1 MLYGLQMCE
10 DDKNNNICIFFVSK
24 DRLSTKEDA
33 ISLHRMLK
41 GKIEIQNKV
50 SIENAFG
57 EEKGTLGLIYTPGVA
72 YVATEISK
80 NKELIYDYTSKWN
93 NVAIICDGT
102 RVLGLG
108 DIGPE
113 GALPV
118 MEGKSVLFKVLGG
131 INAFP
136 LCIATKERDE
146 IIRFVKAIQP
156 VFGAI
161 NIEDIESP
169 KVFDIVKKL
178 QNELSIPVFH
188 DDQHGTAVITLAAL
202 INSLKLLNKKLD
214 SIKVVI
220 SGAGSAGYGIFKILE
235 KAGCK
240 DIVVTDSKGAI
251 YEGRKDL
258 KDHDDDDD
266 DDDDSKNRGDY
277 DNNDNAFKQEISRKS
292 NPRKVKGDLTEVI
305 GKADIFIGVSGIA
318 GLLNNDMIKSM
329 NQDAVIFALSN
340 PDPEILPPDAR
351 NAGARIV
358 ATGRSDFPNQ
368 INNAVVFPSVLRALL
383 DMRARNL
390 DEDMLVAASYAIAL
404 LVEGSHLKED
414 YIIPKINDP
423 RILPIVTETL
433 KDAIKN
439 HLSKSGTHRA
449 LHKT

>member
-1 MLYGLQMCE
+1 M
-10 DDKNNNICIFFVSK
+10 N
-24 DRLSTKEDA
+24 TKEDA
-33 ISLHRMLK
+33 INLHRMLK
-41 GKIEIQNKV
+41 GKIEIHNKV
-50 SIENAFG
+50 SVENAFD

-72 YVATEISK
+72 YVATEINN
-80 NKELIYDYTSKWN
+80 NKELAYDYTSKWN

-118 MEGKSVLFKVLGG
+118 MEGKSILFKILAG
-131 INAFP
+131 INAYP
-136 LCIATKERDE
+136 LCIATKEKEE

-169 KVFDIVKKL
+169 KVFDIIKRL

-202 INSLKLLNKKLD
+202 INSLKLLKKKID
-214 SIKVVI
+214 SIKVVV

-258 KDHDDDDD
+258 KD
-266 DDDDSKNRGDY
+266 Y
-277 DNNDNAFKQEISRKS
+277 DNDNNNNNNSISKQEISRKS
-292 NPRKVKGDLTEVI
+292 NPRKLRGNLTDVI
-305 GKADIFIGVSGIA
+305 KDADVFIGVSGKA
-318 GLLNNDMIKSM
+318 GLLSTDMVKSM
-329 NQDAVIFALSN
+329 NQDAIIFALSN
-340 PDPEILPPDAR
+340 PDPEILPRDALK
-351 NAGARIV
+351 AGARIV

-368 INNAVVFPSVLRALL
+368 VNNAVVFPSVLRALL
-383 DMRARNL
+383 DMRAKGL
-390 DEDMLVAASYAIAL
+390 DEDMLVAASYAIAS
-404 LVEGSHLKED
+404 LVEGTHLKEE
-414 YIIPKINDP
+414 YIIPKVNDP
-423 RILPIVTETL
+423 RILPNVTQTL
-433 KDAIKN
+433 KDAIKS
-439 HLSKSGTHRA
+439 HMSKDVS
-449 LHKT
+449 